1 MRSFSF
7 LLLLT
12 ALCSTQ
18 QSRAAVEVLPPGT
31 TVASLQVQPAVI
43 ELKRP
48 TDYAQ
53 LLVTA
58 TLNTGETA
66 DVTRMVSISPNVAFL
81 QISPQAL
88 LRATGDGETILTLT
102 LNDKSLTVPVTVTG
116 FTQPFHSDYV
126 RDVMPVLS
134 KAGCNSGTCHGSK
147 EGRAGFKLSLRGY
160 DPIYDVRAF
169 TDDAKGRR
177 TNLASPDD
185 SLMLLKATGAV
196 PHEGQQV
203 MTPESDYYRV
213 LRTWIANGAKL
224 NMETPRVSKI
234 EISPSK
240 PVIQQSGAKQQ
251 MRVVATYA
259 DGLVKDVTA
268 EAFIDSGNSEVLT
281 ADKTGL
287 MTSVRRGEAAV
298 LARFEGNYASAVVTV
313 MGDRT
318 GFVWNPP
325 PINNEIDRFVS
336 TKLQRMKTAQSG
348 LCTDE
353 EFVRRI
359 YLDLTGLPPLPEE
372 IRSFLADTRDSRWK
386 REALIDQLIGSE
398 PWVEQWS
405 NKWADLLQ
413 VNSKFLGGEGAKL
426 FREWIR
432 KEVAA
437 NTPYDEFVRKI
448 ITSTG
453 SNREQPPAS
462 YFKILREPTEMM
474 ENTTHL
480 FLATRFNCNKCH
492 DHPFERWTQD
502 QYYEMTAYFAQ
513 VGLERD
519 PESGDRNI
527 GGTAVEGAKPL
538 FEKVVDKATGDT
550 KHERTGAITPPKFP
564 YAAKLVS
571 LPAPAAKPDTKP
583 EPGTRR
589 TELANWITST
599 DNQYFAKSFANRIFG
614 YLTGTGLIEPLD
626 DIRAGNPASNPELL
640 DWLTQQFVASKFN
653 VRELM
658 RTICQSRVYQLSMK
672 TNQWNED
679 DQINYSHAKVRRLP
693 SETLYD
699 AIYRVTGATSN
710 IPGVAPGTRAA
721 ALQDSQTNPT
731 DGFLVNLGRPVRE
744 SACECERSADLQM
757 GPIMALISGPSVGNA
772 LSQPGNAIAKL
783 ETEHKDDLKLVQEI
797 FLRFIGRFPT
807 DTEAKS
813 SLDTINSQAG
823 ENALLIKDVEQYRAS
838 IAPQRDAM
846 AQQREA
852 DITQAKATLTAY
864 QTELAPK
871 LAAAEQQHQTHIA
884 AAELS
889 VQVRETALKAELPE
903 WEKSRQGQTA
913 WNLLDPIA
921 MSSNKPKAVL
931 AREADRS
938 IFTSGAEGKQTWS
951 ITTTLDSPTLTGVRL
966 EALTDPRIPGN
977 GPGRSGMGNFVLT
990 EMQVSY
996 LPKVSPDWKLSAET
1010 DFTKPGEWKSTSA
1023 CTVEPSDKGLVVK
1036 NAPNSRK
1043 ATINGPVKA
1052 GAGEYVAE
1060 LVISGPANLKHRLYW
1075 TTQKDFTTAEP
1086 RSAVPLQTYQQQNT
1100 NTLQFVLNADSE
1112 LLGLHLQTDNANVT
1126 FTIQSLK
1133 LYAGK
1138 PATETK
1144 LTFSDA
1150 QATYSQA
1157 NFEIKKA
1164 IDGEL
1169 KASDNGWAII
1179 PDGTGKPQTAF
1190 FTTKSPVALPVGG
1203 AWLKF
1208 ALAQEYQDGKHL
1220 LGKFRLSATDTTA
1233 PLNFGLPQDV
1243 VAAITVPPAQRTE
1256 LQQQIIFTHYR
1267 SADAEYQKR
1276 LLALT
1281 QAKKP
1286 LPEDPQL
1293 MALKAALARTE
1304 LPLPTDRKLDQLER
1318 DLALSNQ
1325 QLANPRLTGAQD
1337 LAWALLNSPAFLF
1350 NH

>member
-1 MRSFSF
+1 MRTLIFRF
-7 LLLLT
+7 LLSTLCCSHPLWAAAE
-12 ALCSTQ
+12 ALP
-18 QSRAAVEVLPPGT
+18 AGT
-31 TVASLQVQPAVI
+31 VVASLEVQPASI

-58 TLNTGETA
+58 KLNTGAAA
-66 DVTRMVSISPNVAFL
+66 DVTRMVSISPTVTFL
-81 QISPQAL
+81 QISPHGL

-102 LNDKSLTVPVTVTG
+102 LNDKSVIVPVTVSG
-116 FTQPFHSDYV
+116 FTQPFSSDYV

-134 KAGCNSGTCHGSK
+134 KAGCNAGTCHGSK

-224 NMETPRVSKI
+224 NLDTPRVSKI
-234 EISPSK
+234 EISPTK
-240 PVIQQSGAKQQ
+240 PVVQQIGTKQQ

-268 EAFIDSGNSEVLT
+268 EAFIDSGNPEVLT

-287 MTSVRRGEAAV
+287 MTSVRRGEAAI
-298 LARFEGNYASAVVTV
+298 LARFEGNYASTVLTV

-318 GFVWNPP
+318 GFVWNSP

-336 TKLQRMKTAQSG
+336 TKLQRMQTAQSG

-359 YLDLTGLPPLPEE
+359 YLDLTGLPPLPED
-372 IRSFLADTRDSRWK
+372 IRTFLADTRDSRWK

-448 ITSTG
+448 ITATG

-502 QYYEMTAYFAQ
+502 QYYQMTAYFAQ

-538 FEKVVDKATGDT
+538 FEKVVDKPSGDT

-564 YAAKLVS
+564 YAAKFVS
-571 LPAPAAKPDTKP
+571 LPAPPAKPDAKP
-583 EPGTRR
+583 EPSTRR
-589 TELANWITST
+589 AELANWITSA
-599 DNQYFAKSFANRIFG
+599 DNQYFAKSFTNRIFG

-640 DWLTQQFVASKFN
+640 DWLTQQFIASKFN

-658 RTICQSRVYQLSMK
+658 RLVCQSRVYQLSMV

-679 DQINYSHAKVRRLP
+679 DQVNYSHGKVRRLP

-757 GPIMALISGPSVGNA
+757 GPIMALISGPSVGDA
-772 LSQPGNAIAKL
+772 ISQPGNAIAKL

-807 DTEAKS
+807 DAEAKS
-813 SLDTINSQAG
+813 SLDAMNSHAA
-823 ENALLIKDVEQYRAS
+823 ENAQLVKVLEEYRAS

-846 AQQREA
+846 AQKREA
-852 DITQAKATLTAY
+852 DIAQAQATLAAY
-864 QTELAPK
+864 QKEIAPRQ
-871 LAAAEQQHQTHIA
+871 AASEQQHQTAIA

-889 VQVRETALKAELPE
+889 VQVRETALQAELPE

-913 WNLLDPIA
+913 WNLLDPLT
-921 MSSNKPKAVL
+921 MTSSKPKAVL
-931 AREADRS
+931 TREADRS
-938 IFTSGAEGKQTWS
+938 IFSSGAEGKQTWTV
-951 ITTTLDSPTLTGVRL
+951 TTPLDSPTLTGVRL
-966 EALTDPRIPGN
+966 EALTDPRIPAN

-990 EMQVSY
+990 ELQVSY
-996 LPKVSPDWKLSAET
+996 LPKISPDWKLAAET
-1010 DFTKPGEWKSTSA
+1010 DFTKPSEWKSTSA
-1023 CTVEPSDKGLVVK
+1023 CTVEASEKGLVVK

-1043 ATINGPVKA
+1043 ATINGPIKA
-1052 GAGEYVAE
+1052 GAGDYVAE
-1060 LVISGPANLKHRLYW
+1060 FVISGPANLKHRLYW
-1075 TTQKDFTTAEP
+1075 TTQKDFNTAEP
-1086 RSAVPLQTYQQQNT
+1086 RSAVPAQSFQQDST
-1100 NTLQFVLNADSE
+1100 STVQFALNADSE

-1126 FTIQSLK
+1126 FTIQSLRV
-1133 LYAGK
+1133 YAGK
-1138 PATETK
+1138 PATETT
-1144 LTFSDA
+1144 LAFSDA

-1179 PDGTGKPQTAF
+1179 PEGSGKPQTAF
-1190 FTTKSPVALPVGG
+1190 FTTKDPVTLPPGG
-1203 AWLKF
+1203 VWLKF
-1208 ALAQEYQDGKHL
+1208 ALIQEYQDGKHM
-1220 LGKFRLSATDTTA
+1220 LGKFRLSATDAAA

-1243 VAAITVPPAQRTE
+1243 VEALAIAPAQRTE
-1256 LQQQIIFTHYR
+1256 VQQQIIFTNYR
-1267 SADAEYQKR
+1267 SQDAEYQKR
-1276 LLALT
+1276 LLALS

-1286 LPEDPQL
+1286 LPVDPQL
-1293 MALKAALARTE
+1293 VGLETSLKNAQ
-1304 LPLPTDRKLDQLER
+1304 LPLPQDRTLAQYER
-1318 DLALSNQ
+1318 DLELSKQ
-1325 QLANPRLTGAQD
+1325 QLINPRLTGAQD
-1337 LAWALLNSPAFLF
+1337 LGWALINSPSFLF
-1350 NH
+1350 NR